1 MYPNSNQGL
10 WVWGKWMKRK
20 VMALIGISII
30 MIIVMI
36 LITDPKKMG
45 DILGKTD
52 ISLILIVVGLYFING
67 FVKAARWHLLV
78 RSSGSQISFSRIYLF
93 LLIGLMINN
102 TTPGRVGGEP
112 VRAYLLR
119 SKDEVPIGQ
128 GLSTIFVERI
138 IDLIVLTSMALI
150 GIGLIIPLLLT
161 SDISIEV
168 LLLSFIPVVIVIV
181 TLVYLA
187 THPKLLRRAAL
198 GLCIIL
204 KKFSKKEWQLKIESG
219 LMGFVDSFT
228 NGLDN
233 IGKDIRLKK
242 GNGMAFVGL
251 TLLIWLNEAGRI
263 YLILLAL
270 PDIQAPSF
278 GAVLIASSLATVFGA
293 VLPIGAMHA
302 TLIAS
307 VFAALGVDIASA
319 TTAGVLT
326 IMTSIW
332 LSIPLGII
340 SMFIVGLKIDKAM
353 DQVVGEKA
361 PSKDDVSLVENNM
374 TE

>member
-1 MYPNSNQGL
+1 
-10 WVWGKWMKRK
+10 
-20 VMALIGISII
+20 

-36 LITDPKKMG
+36 LITDPKKMA
-45 DILGKTD
+45 DILSKTD
-52 ISLILIVVGLYFING
+52 PYLVLCVIGLYFINS
-67 FVKAARWHLLV
+67 FVKAIRWHILV
-78 RSSGSQISFSRIYLF
+78 GSSGSKISFSKLYLF

-119 SKDEVPIGQ
+119 SRDEVPMGQ

-161 SDISIEV
+161 SDIDVEV
-168 LLLSFIPVVIVIV
+168 LLLSFIPVILVIV
-181 TLVYLA
+181 TLLYLA
-187 THPKLLRRAAL
+187 THPVLLRRAAL
-198 GLCIIL
+198 GLFFFL
-204 KKFSKKEWQLKIESG
+204 KKFSKKDWMQRAESG
-219 LMGFVDSFT
+219 LISFIDSFT

-233 IGKDIRLKK
+233 MGKNIRLRKK
-242 GNGMAFVGL
+242 NGVTFIVL

-270 PDIQAPSF
+270 PGVEEPSF
-278 GAVLIASSLATVFGA
+278 GAVLIASSVATIFGA

-302 TLIAS
+302 TLITS
-307 VFAALGVDIASA
+307 VFTALGVDVASA
-319 TTAGVLT
+319 TTAGILT

-340 SMFIVGLKIDKAM
+340 SMFIVGLKIDKASGKIVRKEVLSE
-353 DQVVGEKA
+353 DG
-361 PSKDDVSLVENNM
+361 VS
-374 TE
+374 